1 MYMLQCIGVFG
12 ELERVMPSEEKKK
25 DADIPLKKTGVV
37 GPFRSRR
44 NTEH

>member
-1 MYMLQCIGVFG
+1 
-12 ELERVMPSEEKKK
+12 MPSEEKKK